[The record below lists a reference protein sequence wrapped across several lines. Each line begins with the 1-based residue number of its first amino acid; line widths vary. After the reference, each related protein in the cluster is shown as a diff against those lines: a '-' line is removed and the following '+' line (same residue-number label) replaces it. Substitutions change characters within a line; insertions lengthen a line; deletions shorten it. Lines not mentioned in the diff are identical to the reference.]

1 MGQQTHRGC
10 FLHLSHVVLSP
21 LEGLLVPASF
31 LTPAFLGLF
40 FSHLFI
46 VTANMGVVAL
56 ICSDSALH
64 QPMYILL
71 CQLSINDILGN
82 TALVPRLLYDMPRP
96 PRRRLISLGS
106 CVVQA
111 FITHLFGTNNHTI
124 LMIMAF
130 DRYAAI
136 CTPLR
141 YSAVMG
147 TRTLVTLTAAAW
159 GGGSVLVAALLG
171 LTLRLSRCRSLLLNA
186 YCDNASLFKLSCEN
200 TFINNVYG
208 LTFSV
213 VLLTSSIGAI
223 VVTYSY
229 ITAACV
235 TKRSRSLN
243 RKALQTCSTHLLLY
257 LVMFLSGM
265 LIIALHRYPQYE
277 PYRKT
282 TTILFNIIPPAL
294 NPVIYGFQCHEI
306 HQSLRRLNKG
316 YDQ

>member
-1 MGQQTHRGC
+1 MENMSSVSDLLQ
-10 FLHLSHVVLSP
+10 
-21 LEGLLVPASF
+21 LEGLPVPASF
-31 LTPAFLGLF
+31 LTPAFLALF

-46 VTANMGVVAL
+46 VTANVGVIAL

-71 CQLSINDILGN
+71 CQLSFNDIMGN
-82 TALVPRLLYDMPRP
+82 IALVPRLLYDLPRP
-96 PRRRLISLGS
+96 PRRRLISLGG

-111 FITHLFGTNNHTI
+111 FITHLFSTNNHTI

-136 CTPLR
+136 CTPLQ
-141 YSAVMG
+141 YSAVMSG
-147 TRTLVTLTAAAW
+147 RTLMALTVAAW
-159 GGGSVLVAALLG
+159 GVGAVLVTGLLG

-186 YCDNASLFKLSCEN
+186 YCDNASLFKLSCES

-208 LTFSV
+208 LTFTV
-213 VLLTSSIGAI
+213 VLLTSSIGSI

-229 ITAACV
+229 IAVACA
-235 TKRSRSLN
+235 TKRSSSLN

-257 LVMFLSGM
+257 LVMFTSGI
-265 LIIALHRYPQYE
+265 LIIALHRYPSYE
-277 PYRKT
+277 PYRKIS
-282 TTILFNIIPPAL
+282 TILFNIIPPAL

-306 HQSLRRLNKG
+306 HQSLRRLLCRCRG
-316 YDQ
+316 QH